1 VSARR
6 PSALELP
13 CNKRFGIGTPAASVA
28 LPYWAVFS
36 ADLRGPARPRQ
47 HQRATT
53 RRGPCFSSVVPEVPH
68 AKNPGHG
75 MRGLCGATKRPDLA
89 AKVVAGV
96 RPRIQPP
103 AQPWSRRQRSDRRSR
118 AFGRHRARRA
128 GAMICHAPKW
138 LAWRAWLFSR
148 RSPGCRTLALMP
160 PLYCRRRATEP
171 PSDSRPCGG

>member
-96 RPRIQPP
+96 RPRF
-103 AQPWSRRQRSDRRSR
+103 SRQRSH
-118 AFGRHRARRA
+118 GLA
-128 GAMICHAPKW
+128 GSVAI
-138 LAWRAWLFSR
+138 
-148 RSPGCRTLALMP
+148 GDLAL
-160 PLYCRRRATEP
+160 LADIER
-171 PSDSRPCGG
+171 GGPAP